1 MPLNKHE
8 LNREVPIPL
17 YYQLKSFL
25 LEEIKNGNYKIG
37 ASIPT
42 EYEIQQMFKISR
54 FTVRQ
59 AISELVQEGWLS
71 RQTSKGTFVT
81 HPKEDVSHIRSFEP
95 FYQQVARSGMEAR
108 TELVDLKVIEAGE
121 VISSYLNIDPKS
133 KVISMFRR
141 RYSNNMPMVT
151 MQNFLPYSLCSFILS
166 HDFEKE
172 SLYEVLSQHIESRT
186 SVTKTIVSATKSTA
200 EDVTLLGIKP
210 GVPILSFNT
219 ITRTESGNIIDYAF
233 SRYRGDMNKFEID
246 VYPEKDKLQSD
257 AEMFEY
263 ASMEAGSQSSHK
275 KRGSGT
281 LT

>member
-1 MPLNKHE
+1 MPLDKYR

-25 LEEIKNGNYKIG
+25 LDEIRNGYYKLG
-37 ASIPT
+37 TSIPT
-42 EYEIQQMFKISR
+42 ECEIQEMFKISR
-54 FTVRQ
+54 STVRQ

-81 HPKEDVSHIRSFEP
+81 HPKENAAHIRSFEP
-95 FYQQVARSGMEAR
+95 FYQQVARTGMEAR

-121 VISSYLNIDPKS
+121 VISSYLNLDPKS

-141 RYSNNMPMVT
+141 RFSNDTPMVT

-172 SLYEVLSQHIESRT
+172 SLYEVLSQQSESRT
-186 SVTKTIVSATKSTA
+186 SVTKTIVSATRSTA
-200 EDVTLLGIKP
+200 EDAAQLGIKL

-219 ITRTESGNIIDYAF
+219 ITRTENGSIIDYAF

-246 VYPEKDKLQSD
+246 VYPEKDRPQPGIELTGHSSSRSARQNTRKGT
-257 AEMFEY
+257 
-263 ASMEAGSQSSHK
+263 ASHQNF
-275 KRGSGT
+275 
-281 LT
+281 

>member
-1 MPLNKHE
+1 MPLDKHE

-37 ASIPT
+37 APIPT
-42 EYEIQQMFKISR
+42 EYEIQQLFKISR
-54 FTVRQ
+54 STVRQ

-81 HPKEDVSHIRSFEP
+81 HPKENAAHIRSFEP
-95 FYQQVARSGMEAR
+95 FYQQVARTGMEAR

-121 VISSYLNIDPKS
+121 VISSYLDLDPKN

-141 RYSNNMPMVT
+141 RFSNDMPMVT

-172 SLYEVLSQHIESRT
+172 SLYEVLSQQTESRT
-186 SVTKTIVSATKSTA
+186 YVTKTIVSASKSTA
-200 EDVTLLGIKP
+200 EDVSLLGIKL

-233 SRYRGDMNKFEID
+233 SRYRGDVNKFEID
-246 VYPEKDKLQSD
+246 VYPEKDKPQS
-257 AEMFEY
+257 
-263 ASMEAGSQSSHK
+263 GSELPGYSSAK
-275 KRGSGT
+275 SSGT
-281 LT
+281 NSSRRKSAR

>member
-1 MPLNKHE
+1 MPLDKHE

-25 LEEIKNGNYKIG
+25 LEEIKSGNYKIG
-37 ASIPT
+37 APIPT
-42 EYEIQQMFKISR
+42 EYEIQQLFKISR
-54 FTVRQ
+54 STVRQ

-81 HPKEDVSHIRSFEP
+81 HPKENAAHIRSFEP
-95 FYQQVARSGMEAR
+95 FYQQVARTGMEAR

-121 VISSYLNIDPKS
+121 VISSYLDLDPKN

-141 RYSNNMPMVT
+141 RFSNDMPMVT

-172 SLYEVLSQHIESRT
+172 SLYEVLSQQTESRT
-186 SVTKTIVSATKSTA
+186 YVTKTIVSASKSTA
-200 EDVTLLGIKP
+200 EDVSLLGIKL

-233 SRYRGDMNKFEID
+233 SRYRGDVNKFEID
-246 VYPEKDKLQSD
+246 VYPEKDKPQS
-257 AEMFEY
+257 
-263 ASMEAGSQSSHK
+263 GSELPGYSSAK
-275 KRGSGT
+275 SSGT
-281 LT
+281 NSGRRKSAR

>member
-1 MPLNKHE
+1 MPLDKHE

-25 LEEIKNGNYKIG
+25 LEEIKSGNYKIG
-37 ASIPT
+37 APIPT
-42 EYEIQQMFKISR
+42 EYEIQQLFKISR
-54 FTVRQ
+54 STVRQ

-81 HPKEDVSHIRSFEP
+81 HPKENAAHIRSFEP
-95 FYQQVARSGMEAR
+95 FYQQVARTGMEAR

-121 VISSYLNIDPKS
+121 VISSYLDLDPKN

-141 RYSNNMPMVT
+141 RFSNDMPMVT

-172 SLYEVLSQHIESRT
+172 SLYEVLSQQAESRT
-186 SVTKTIVSATKSTA
+186 YVTKTIVSASKSTA
-200 EDVTLLGIKP
+200 EDVSLLGIKL

-233 SRYRGDMNKFEID
+233 SRYRGDVNKFEID
-246 VYPEKDKLQSD
+246 VYPEKDKPQS
-257 AEMFEY
+257 
-263 ASMEAGSQSSHK
+263 GSELPGYSSAK
-275 KRGSGT
+275 SSGT
-281 LT
+281 NSGRRKSAR